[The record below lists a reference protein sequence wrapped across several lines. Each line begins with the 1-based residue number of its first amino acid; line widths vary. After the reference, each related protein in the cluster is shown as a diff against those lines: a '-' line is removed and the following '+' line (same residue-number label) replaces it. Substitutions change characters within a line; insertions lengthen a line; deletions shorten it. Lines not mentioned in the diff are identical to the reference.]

1 MNGGRADTGWVR
13 GYMTAR
19 AMEPDVIPAKPDS
32 DPHGP
37 VSRDVVL
44 DPRRR
49 RILFRATHRG
59 THETDL
65 LIGGFVSPR
74 IAGFSDTEL
83 DALEE
88 LMELPDVDL
97 ADWLMGRR
105 PIPADCDTPMLQAV
119 LAAARAR
126 PLAGLPR

>member
-1 MNGGRADTGWVR
+1 
-13 GYMTAR
+13 MTAR
-19 AMEPDVIPAKPDS
+19 AMEPYAIPIEPV
-32 DPHGP
+32 PHP
-37 VSRDVVL
+37 VPL
-44 DPRRR
+44 DARRR

-74 IAGFSDTEL
+74 IAAFTDAEL
-83 DALEE
+83 DSLEE

-97 ADWLMGRR
+97 ADWLMGRL
-105 PIPADCDTPMLQAV
+105 PIPPGCDTPMLQAV

-126 PLAGLPR
+126 PFADMKR

>member
-1 MNGGRADTGWVR
+1 
-13 GYMTAR
+13 
-19 AMEPDVIPAKPDS
+19 MEPDVIPDEPDS
-32 DPHGP
+32 TINGLDAPAAG
-37 VSRDVVL
+37 L

-74 IAGFSDTEL
+74 IAGFSDDEL

-105 PIPADCDTPMLQAV
+105 AIPADCDTPMLQAV
-119 LAAARAR
+119 LEAARSR
-126 PLAGLPR
+126 SFGGMTR

>member
-1 MNGGRADTGWVR
+1 
-13 GYMTAR
+13 
-19 AMEPDVIPAKPDS
+19 MEPYAIPIEPVPD
-32 DPHGP
+32 P
-37 VSRDVVL
+37 VPL
-44 DPRRR
+44 DARRR

-74 IAGFSDTEL
+74 IAAFSAEEL

-88 LMELPDVDL
+88 LMELPDIDL

-105 PIPADCDTPMLQAV
+105 PVPAECDTPMLQAV
-119 LAAARAR
+119 LAAALAR
-126 PLAGLPR
+126 PFADMKR

>member
-1 MNGGRADTGWVR
+1 
-13 GYMTAR
+13 MTAR
-19 AMEPDVIPAKPDS
+19 AMQRNAPDTNPARTPSS
-32 DPHGP
+32 DPSG
-37 VSRDVVL
+37 L

-65 LIGGFVSPR
+65 LIGGFVAPR
-74 IAGFSDTEL
+74 IAGFTDAEL

-88 LMELPDVDL
+88 LMELPDIDL

-105 PIPADCDTPMLQAV
+105 PVPPHCDTPMLRAV
-119 LAAARAR
+119 LEPARSR
-126 PLAGLPR
+126 QPGDMGR